1 MSVPRQSGKSLIVAP
16 LALESV
22 LLAVIPLAVAIVV
35 LVEVGG

>member
-22 LLAVIPLAVAIVV
+22 FLAVIPLAIVV
-35 LVEVGG
+35 VVEVGG